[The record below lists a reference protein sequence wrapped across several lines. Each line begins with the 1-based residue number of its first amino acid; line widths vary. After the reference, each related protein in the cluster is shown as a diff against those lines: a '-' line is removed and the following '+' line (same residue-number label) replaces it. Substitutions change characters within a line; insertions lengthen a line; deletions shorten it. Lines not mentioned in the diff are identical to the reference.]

1 MFQRNESEREREN
14 SLLHHPPS
22 LILYNPL
29 PTTSLTFWLLYLSES
44 AAMFETSEIVQR
56 KKVEGGIDHW
66 M

>member
-1 MFQRNESEREREN
+1 MFQRNESEREN
-14 SLLHHPPS
+14 SLLHPSS

-29 PTTSLTFWLLYLSES
+29 LTTSLTFWYLSES

-56 KKVEGGIDHW
+56 KKVEVGIDHW